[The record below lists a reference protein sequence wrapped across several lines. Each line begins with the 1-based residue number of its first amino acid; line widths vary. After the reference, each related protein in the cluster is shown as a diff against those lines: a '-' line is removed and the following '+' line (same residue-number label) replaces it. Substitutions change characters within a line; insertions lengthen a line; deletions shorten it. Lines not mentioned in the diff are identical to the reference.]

1 MGLGT
6 LAGNSGRRARAP
18 SARSRSKERLG
29 CARLMNVGALSCCP
43 GRPTGSS
50 RQAVVQAHSSTAGQV
65 GFGSGSTTVEAIKG
79 RAIRAV
85 SDLPTLWSWRSHAFH
100 RGGLAGLSESRRRPR
115 GRSGLA
121 RESGLPGPG
130 GLGVG
135 VSRPALRAA
144 VRWALARLSHRRC
157 AGWQAEDRQ
166 PSRVCRLRSARAMS
180 VGRESSRDPLGA
192 AAT

>member
-6 LAGNSGRRARAP
+6 LTGNSGRRARAP

-79 RAIRAV
+79 RASRAV
-85 SDLPTLWSWRSHAFH
+85 SNLPTFWSWRSHAFPS
-100 RGGLAGLSESRRRPR
+100 RWVGRAFGESSETSGEIRAGQGIRV
-115 GRSGLA
+115 A
-121 RESGLPGPG
+121 GPG
-130 GLGVG
+130 RAGSGG
-135 VSRPALRAA
+135 VSP
-144 VRWALARLSHRRC
+144 C
-157 AGWQAEDRQ
+157 T
-166 PSRVCRLRSARAMS
+166 
-180 VGRESSRDPLGA
+180 SSGG
-192 AAT
+192 